1 MVQRRPGLGNQVVRG
16 LAGAVLVVGALA
28 AALALVG
35 CNAPKEPP
43 EETRL
48 YPKAPLTRM
57 APVIRGEKTTA
68 MSRLAH
74 LNKPPVVLIP
84 AESVT
89 APPAKK

>member
-1 MVQRRPGLGNQVVRG
+1 MVQRAPSLGRGVGRG
-16 LAGAVLVVGALA
+16 LAGIALVAGALA
-28 AALALVG
+28 ALGAVTG

-57 APVIRGEKTTA
+57 APIIHGEKVGA
-68 MSRLAH
+68 MARLAH

-89 APPAKK
+89 AAPKK